1 MATQH
6 NKGSVGL
13 RHLSFPPMAPH
24 CVISVF
30 PQALVLLGLLKQR
43 ECVFNC
49 LVSSTYINN
58 GSSEREGGGEKGG
71 GEQGEGE
78 AAWFSGPNWE
88 PLGSNGGSS

>member
-1 MATQH
+1 MPMATQH

-58 GSSEREGGGEKGG
+58 GSSEREEGRREGENREKGKPHG
-71 GEQGEGE
+71 FLVQT
-78 AAWFSGPNWE
+78 
-88 PLGSNGGSS
+88 GSH